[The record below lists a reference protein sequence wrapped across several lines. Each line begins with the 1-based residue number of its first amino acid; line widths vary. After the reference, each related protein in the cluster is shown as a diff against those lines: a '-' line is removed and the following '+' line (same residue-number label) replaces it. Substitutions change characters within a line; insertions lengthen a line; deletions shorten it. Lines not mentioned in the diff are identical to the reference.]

1 MAPQVAREL
10 LLPYFTALG
19 VVLGGAWIG
28 ALATALTHGS
38 PLNTLRELAEGLRLW
53 AIVAALGGTFQVI
66 RMIESGLFSGEL
78 LSLLRQ
84 VTTIVSAFLGA
95 STGYWAVRTLVGRG

>member
-1 MAPQVAREL
+1 MAREL

-19 VVLGGAWIG
+19 VVLGGAWVG
-28 ALATALTHGS
+28 ALSTALTTGS
-38 PLNTLRELAEGLRLW
+38 PLATMRELAEGLRLW

-78 LSLLRQ
+78 LGLARQ
-84 VTTIVSAFLGA
+84 VLVIVSAFLGA
-95 STGYWAVRTLVGRG
+95 YTGYWAVRVLAGGR